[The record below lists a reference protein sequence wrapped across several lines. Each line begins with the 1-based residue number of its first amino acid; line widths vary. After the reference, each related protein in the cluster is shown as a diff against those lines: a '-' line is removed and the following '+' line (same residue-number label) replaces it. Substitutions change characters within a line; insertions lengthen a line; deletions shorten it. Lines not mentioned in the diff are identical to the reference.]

1 MMKDT
6 ATCYAWGR
14 SGNWE
19 AICVDYDLTAQGNS
33 LEEVR
38 RELDDAIETFLSRV
52 SELPKSEQARL
63 LSRKAPLALRGRLAV
78 LYWLSRLLTPL
89 RIRSSNRHS
98 FHTPIGWTPAA

>member
-1 MMKDT
+1 MKDT

-52 SELPKSEQARL
+52 RELPKSEQARL
-63 LSRKAPLALRGRLAV
+63 LNRKAPLPLRTQLAV
-78 LYWLSRLLTPL
+78 LYWLSRLLTPM
-89 RIRSSNRHS
+89 RIRLSDRHS
-98 FHTPIGWTPAA
+98 FHTPVLWTPAA